1 MQAMVCE
8 GAGRPLALR
17 TLPRPEPGPGEV
29 QIAVRACGVCRTDLH
44 LVDGE
49 LPDPKVPVIPGH
61 EIVGTITAHGPGVTA
76 PAIGTRV
83 GVPWLGGS
91 CGHCG
96 FCTTGRE
103 NLCADARFTGYQR
116 DGGYAEYAVADA
128 RYVFPLPDRYDDVH
142 AAPLL
147 CAGLIGYRAYAL
159 AGEARTLGLYGF
171 GAAAHLI
178 AQVALAQGRTV
189 FAFTRP
195 GDRAAQAFAQKVGV
209 HWAGDSDATAP
220 APLDAALIF
229 APAGALIPAAL
240 AGDGTRRHRRL
251 RRHPHERHTGVSL
264 PAALGRALRALGRQP
279 HPTRRRGVSRTRGDD
294 TPVGARRALS
304 AGARQR
310 RARAAAR
317 RCRGGCRRIDAG
329 RLKAS
334 NEQGVS
340 ISIAIRHA
348 GRTVA
353 AARMAIRPSSRP
365 QPTTGAMSM
374 ATKSAPKSAPKPAAA
389 KPARKKAKR
398 AAKAAPKAA
407 PKSAAKI
414 PDMFTL
420 PDATQLAEYAKTLTP
435 EQAFELYRANAK
447 LALDVIDAAIEST
460 AKMRRLQ
467 FEGEESART
476 MQKKVARRAAEAG
489 DVPALMAAGQS
500 ASQEAIERSMAYWG
514 QMFDLVVEMQKRL
527 FALMENQ
534 MSGVPGVKQAKAAM
548 AMMPD
553 MTQMQNVVS
562 AMQGVMSSGGS
573 AFESMQKVMGDF
585 ARMSGIKR

>member
-1 MQAMVCE
+1 
-8 GAGRPLALR
+8 
-17 TLPRPEPGPGEV
+17 
-29 QIAVRACGVCRTDLH
+29 
-44 LVDGE
+44 
-49 LPDPKVPVIPGH
+49 
-61 EIVGTITAHGPGVTA
+61 
-76 PAIGTRV
+76 
-83 GVPWLGGS
+83 
-91 CGHCG
+91 
-96 FCTTGRE
+96 
-103 NLCADARFTGYQR
+103 
-116 DGGYAEYAVADA
+116 
-128 RYVFPLPDRYDDVH
+128 
-142 AAPLL
+142 
-147 CAGLIGYRAYAL
+147 
-159 AGEARTLGLYGF
+159 
-171 GAAAHLI
+171 
-178 AQVALAQGRTV
+178 
-189 FAFTRP
+189 
-195 GDRAAQAFAQKVGV
+195 
-209 HWAGDSDATAP
+209 
-220 APLDAALIF
+220 
-229 APAGALIPAAL
+229 
-240 AGDGTRRHRRL
+240 
-251 RRHPHERHTGVSL
+251 
-264 PAALGRALRALGRQP
+264 
-279 HPTRRRGVSRTRGDD
+279 
-294 TPVGARRALS
+294 
-304 AGARQR
+304 
-310 RARAAAR
+310 
-317 RCRGGCRRIDAG
+317 
-329 RLKAS
+329 
-334 NEQGVS
+334 
-340 ISIAIRHA
+340 
-348 GRTVA
+348 
-353 AARMAIRPSSRP
+353 
-365 QPTTGAMSM
+365 M

-407 PKSAAKI
+407 PKSAAKV

-585 ARMSGIKR
+585 ARMSGVKR